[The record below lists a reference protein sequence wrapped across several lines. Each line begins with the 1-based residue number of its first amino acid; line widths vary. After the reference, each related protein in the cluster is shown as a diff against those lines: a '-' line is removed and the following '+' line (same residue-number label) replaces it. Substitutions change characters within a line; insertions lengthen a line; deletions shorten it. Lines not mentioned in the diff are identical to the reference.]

1 MTGGGWPVGRGRT
14 ERLLPGRRGPPYF
27 RRRRGAGREPG
38 SPPMAVGRVWVAARV
53 CRRGKVAIGLAGMAT
68 RAGAGAVVAGA
79 AVVALLSAALALYG
93 PPLDAGTWPQA
104 LVRTGGAA
112 KSRGRRG
119 GVGGA
124 GPGPAGRR
132 RWCRVSSASRTGSA
146 GSAGRG
152 DRAGPGAPRAAR
164 PRWARLGPGSH
175 AGFTRMNPRGPS
187 PGLGC

>member
-1 MTGGGWPVGRGRT
+1 MGRGRT
-14 ERLLPGRRGPPYF
+14 ERLLPGRHGPPCF

-68 RAGAGAVVAGA
+68 RAGAGAAVAGA

-93 PPLDAGTWPQA
+93 PSLDAGTWPQA

-112 KSRGRRG
+112 ESRGRRG

-132 RWCRVSSASRTGSA
+132 RWCRVSSALWTGSA
-146 GSAGRG
+146 GSAGPG

-164 PRWARLGPGSH
+164 PCGRAWGPG
-175 AGFTRMNPRGPS
+175 RMRGS
-187 PGLGC
+187 PE